1 MGSIRMLDCTLRDGA
16 YIVNGRFGVNAI
28 SGIVKKLGEA
38 NVEIVE
44 CGWLKDP
51 QYTEGSTY
59 YHLPSDSLPFLG
71 ENKKAGTIYT
81 VMIDW
86 DRYDLSQLPE
96 CDMKSIDG
104 IRIVFPR
111 GHYKEAIP
119 LGNIVKAKGYK
130 LFFQA
135 ANTLGYT
142 DDELLEMV
150 SEVNK
155 VRPDGL
161 AVVDTFGAM
170 YEEDMRWIVSLV
182 NRHLEPSIALGLHS
196 HNNLQQSFLLS
207 MSFAKLLADST
218 RDIIIDSSL
227 SGMGR
232 GAGNAPTEL
241 VANYLNR
248 FYGKNYDINAIVDVI
263 DTYMAS
269 FSKNYTWGYSTA
281 YFLSGMYCSHVN
293 NIAYLTEKHKT
304 RNKDIK
310 QILEALPKEKR
321 LVYDYDLLEEKYVE
335 YQQCNVNDEAVR
347 DTLRKHIQGQEVLLI
362 APGVNAVL
370 EKERV
375 RAVEEREELVTIG
388 VNAVVEGY
396 KYDYLFFTN
405 PVRLMYA
412 LEVYR
417 DVLENTELIFTSNL
431 LRSVKES
438 SLKRE
443 PQYINYNDF
452 VVRGWVHFENS
463 VIMCLRLIDKLD
475 AASVYIAGFDGYSR
489 QKMYADALLHSSIS
503 LEEIDEINEDIGK
516 MLEDFQKHSN
526 LKGEITLVTTSYYAQ
541 YLTQPQNPGGGTSV
555 T

>member
-16 YIVNGRFGVNAI
+16 YIVNGQFGVNAI
-28 SGIVKKLGEA
+28 CGIIKKLGEA

-44 CGWLKDP
+44 CGWLKEP

-59 YHLPSDSLPFLG
+59 YHLPSDLLPLLD
-71 ENKKAGTIYT
+71 EKRPGTIYT

-86 DRYDLSQLPE
+86 DRYDLSQLP
-96 CDMKSIDG
+96 DNDGKSIDG

-111 GHYKEAIP
+111 DHFKEAIP
-119 LGNIVKAKGYK
+119 LGYVVKEKGYK

-150 SEVNK
+150 SEINK

-182 NRHLEPSIALGLHS
+182 NRHLDPSIALGLHS

-207 MSFAKLLADST
+207 MCFVKLLTESV

-241 VANYLNR
+241 VANFLNR
-248 FYGKNYDINAIVDVI
+248 FYGKRYDMNAIVDVI
-263 DTYMAS
+263 DVYMSS

-281 YFLSGMYCSHVN
+281 YFLAGMYCSHVN

-335 YQQCNVNDEAVR
+335 YQQCNVNDEPVR
-347 DTLRKHIQGQEVLLI
+347 DTLRKRIQGRKVLLI
-362 APGVNAVL
+362 APGFNAVL

-375 RAVEEREELVTIG
+375 RTVKEREELITIG
-388 VNAVVEGY
+388 VNAVVDGY

-412 LEVYR
+412 LEVYS

-431 LRSVKES
+431 LRSVEES
-438 SLKRE
+438 SLKKE
-443 PQYINYNDF
+443 PQYINYNDL
-452 VVRGWVHFENS
+452 VIRGWVHFENS

-475 AASVYIAGFDGYSR
+475 ATSVFIAGFDGYSR
-489 QKMYADALLHSSIS
+489 ERMYADALLHSNI
-503 LEEIDEINEDIGK
+503 LPEEIDAINEDIGK
-516 MLEDFQKHSN
+516 MLNDFQKHRYSS
-526 LKGEITLVTTSYYAQ
+526 GEIILVTTSCYDK
-541 YLTQPQNPGGGTSV
+541 YLNQLPNRGV
-555 T
+555 LH